1 MKNRIKYYILIILSI
16 MVLSVC
22 NNKNI
27 GKAAQNTDSKETH
40 TEDSTVYDE
49 IKKEEKISIVDAY
62 EKIKDVKTS
71 NGEIEKF
78 INELKQLLGCEGQFI
93 YTSDKTKHDY
103 TAVVSFYLNKGTV
116 FCKVDYTGFM
126 GEIKDGP
133 VNETTEEGYLFEST
147 TTGDLFSREL
157 DFKIYF
163 SDNKVRITWGT
174 NNDHLLERDQTE
186 RPEIS
191 GESNFSDSIA
201 IGKWS
206 VAGIYYDNKYIPLS
220 ENESLKKMYD
230 GYSLILN
237 ANGSYSYYYHMF
249 VDEGVWEEKTT
260 DKLDHSIVLT
270 RQSLGKLKKK
280 DDGYEYEKSQS
291 SISTVA
297 NIDDKNHNILYLL
310 DGKTMLL
317 FARDTGNTSLN
328 NSNGKENNSSLP
340 ESKDNDPND
349 YQSESTPNDKI
360 ATTGE
365 KNALEKALQYL
376 NYSAFSYTGLIAQ
389 LEYEGF
395 SHSEAQYAADNCGAD
410 WNEEAVKK
418 AKQYLDYSS
427 FSRESLIEQ
436 LVFEGFTQSQAE
448 YGVSKAY

>member
-1 MKNRIKYYILIILSI
+1 

-22 NNKNI
+22 NNNI

-40 TEDSTVYDE
+40 VEDSTVYDE
-49 IKKEEKISIVDAY
+49 IKKEEKISIIDAY
-62 EKIKDVKTS
+62 EKIKDIKTS
-71 NGEIEKF
+71 NDEINVF
-78 INELKQLLGCEGQFI
+78 INKLKQLIACEGQFI

-103 TAVVSFYLNKGTV
+103 TAVVSFYLTKGTV

-133 VNETTEEGYLFEST
+133 VNETNEKGYLFESI

-163 SDNKVRITWGT
+163 SENKVHITWET
-174 NNDHLLERDQTE
+174 ENDFVLERDQTE

-191 GESNFSDSIA
+191 GEANYTDSIA

-206 VAGIYYDNKYIPLS
+206 VTGVYYDNKYIPLS

-237 ANGSYSYYYHMF
+237 ANGSYSYYYHMY

-270 RQSLGKLKKK
+270 RQSLGKLKKS

-291 SISTVA
+291 SISTLA
-297 NIDDKNHNILYLL
+297 NIDDKNKNILYLL

-317 FARDTGNTSLN
+317 FARDTGNTSSN
-328 NSNGKENNSSLP
+328 DSNGKEEKSILP
-340 ESKDNDPND
+340 DNKENTPND
-349 YQSESTPNDKI
+349 NQSESALNDRN

-376 NYSAFSYTGLIAQ
+376 NYTAFSYTGLINQ

-418 AKQYLDYSS
+418 AKQYLDYSP
-427 FSRESLIEQ
+427 FSREELIEQ